1 MKINT
6 KMVYDLR
13 IYNKDKIKIAI
24 AAYNKFCNV
33 KIIAE
38 ENDQVICEFSSDN
51 IHVNLIMNEFDNY
64 LIELMQ
70 INVSD

>member
-1 MKINT
+1 MNINN

-13 IYNKDKIKIAI
+13 IYNKDKIKMAI
-24 AAYNKFCNV
+24 TAYNKFCNV

-38 ENDQVICEFSSDN
+38 EKNTVICEFSSDK
-51 IHVNLIMNEFDNY
+51 IPVNLIINEFDNY

-70 INVSD
+70 NNVTD

>member
-1 MKINT
+1 MKINNI
-6 KMVYDLR
+6 MVYDLR
-13 IYNKDKIKIAI
+13 IYNKDKIKTAI

-38 ENDQVICEFSSDN
+38 ENDKLICEFSSDN
-51 IHVNLIMNEFDNY
+51 IPVNLIKNEFDNY

-70 INVSD
+70 INVTD

>member
-1 MKINT
+1 MKINN

-13 IYNKDKIKIAI
+13 IYNKDKIKRAI
-24 AAYNKFCNV
+24 AAYNKFCNA

-38 ENDQVICEFSSDN
+38 ENDKVICEFSSVK
-51 IHVNLIMNEFDNY
+51 IPVNLIINEYDNY

-70 INVSD
+70 NNVTD